1 MLVIDSRLSL
11 RCGACTCSNETI
23 EIEGKK
29 KRKKCAKLG
38 RIPLWGWY
46 PPYPDRGLGNYSAKP
61 EDRTKTGLKKEA
73 RTWGAMMALKVSR
86 IFKVLILPR
95 RDGIFWLVILPIK
108 P

>member
-1 MLVIDSRLSL
+1 MRKV
-11 RCGACTCSNETI
+11 GADPVVGVVPS
-23 EIEGKK
+23 
-29 KRKKCAKLG
+29 
-38 RIPLWGWY
+38 
-46 PPYPDRGLGNYSAKP
+46 YPDRGLGNYSAKP
-61 EDRTKTGLKKEA
+61 EDRTKTGLEKEA